1 MSALCLMLY
10 RGSELLDQYEAGK
23 FNPLSPA
30 GLMRELKLIIENIDL
45 PADRHCL
52 FRSNHV
58 SNYVQLAAT
67 LPHDK
72 QRLLRDIDYSIAQL
86 SKLKSWDVIYYNL
99 ILILHLSGADEDE
112 KKLASVLTVIMLAC
126 SLPCQAQA
134 AAPIVSNKPHKAP
147 VATPPAV
154 SKAQPVRAVPEHA
167 AVKADAAAK
176 PAAEVKAPKQAKP
189 EKKAKKTAKKKSK
202 KTKEKQSKVQVQQS
216 NWRLKVAQQKL
227 QVLGF
232 SDERPSGR
240 MTEAT
245 STALKSFQKQHK
257 LKADGELND
266 ATYQKLTWE
275 AFAKEGIPKVKGKE
289 IVSRAAKYKGV
300 PYVFGGTTTKGLTA
314 PVTCSMCLRTA
325 RPSCRDWQTSRRYR
339 GFL

>member
-1 MSALCLMLY
+1 MKM
-10 RGSELLDQYEAGK
+10 K
-23 FNPLSPA
+23 
-30 GLMRELKLIIENIDL
+30 
-45 PADRHCL
+45 
-52 FRSNHV
+52 
-58 SNYVQLAAT
+58 
-67 LPHDK
+67 
-72 QRLLRDIDYSIAQL
+72 
-86 SKLKSWDVIYYNL
+86 
-99 ILILHLSGADEDE
+99 

-126 SLPCQAQA
+126 SLPWQLQA
-134 AAPIVSNKPHKAP
+134 AVPIVSNKPHKAP

-154 SKAQPVRAVPEHA
+154 SEAQPVKAVPEPA
-167 AVKADAAAK
+167 AVKADTAAK

-202 KTKEKQSKVQVQQS
+202 KTKEKQSKIQVQQS

-245 STALKSFQKQHK
+245 SSALKSFQKQHK

-266 ATYQKLTWE
+266 ATYHKLTWE

-300 PYVFGGTTTKGLTA
+300 PYVFGGTTTKGFDCSGYVQYVFKDCKAKLPRLA
-314 PVTCSMCLRTA
+314 DEQALQGIFVTQKQLRPGDLVFFTTYAAGASHVGIYAGDGQFWSASSSKGVMLSSLKDDYWKQRYYGA
-325 RPSCRDWQTSRRYR
+325 RRVLITNGEVYK
-339 GFL
+339 

>member
-1 MSALCLMLY
+1 MKM
-10 RGSELLDQYEAGK
+10 K
-23 FNPLSPA
+23 
-30 GLMRELKLIIENIDL
+30 
-45 PADRHCL
+45 
-52 FRSNHV
+52 
-58 SNYVQLAAT
+58 
-67 LPHDK
+67 
-72 QRLLRDIDYSIAQL
+72 
-86 SKLKSWDVIYYNL
+86 
-99 ILILHLSGADEDE
+99 

-126 SLPCQAQA
+126 SLPWQAQA

-154 SKAQPVRAVPEHA
+154 SEARPVKAVPE
-167 AVKADAAAK
+167 
-176 PAAEVKAPKQAKP
+176 PAAGVKAPKQAKP
-189 EKKAKKTAKKKSK
+189 EKKAKKTAKKKT
-202 KTKEKQSKVQVQQS
+202 KTTKDKQQSKVQVQQS

-245 STALKSFQKQHK
+245 SSALKSFQKQHK

-266 ATYQKLTWE
+266 ATYHKLTWE

-300 PYVFGGTTTKGLTA
+300 PYVFGGTTTKGFDCSGYVQYVFKDCKAKLPRLADEQALQGIFVTQKQLRPGDLVFFTTYA
-314 PVTCSMCLRTA
+314 PGASHVGIYAGDGQFWSASSSKGVILSSLKDNYWKQRYYGA
-325 RPSCRDWQTSRRYR
+325 RRVLITNGEVYK
-339 GFL
+339 

>member
-1 MSALCLMLY
+1 MKM
-10 RGSELLDQYEAGK
+10 K
-23 FNPLSPA
+23 
-30 GLMRELKLIIENIDL
+30 
-45 PADRHCL
+45 
-52 FRSNHV
+52 
-58 SNYVQLAAT
+58 
-67 LPHDK
+67 
-72 QRLLRDIDYSIAQL
+72 
-86 SKLKSWDVIYYNL
+86 
-99 ILILHLSGADEDE
+99 

-126 SLPCQAQA
+126 SLPWQAQA
-134 AAPIVSNKPHKAP
+134 ASPIVSNKPHKAP

-154 SKAQPVRAVPEHA
+154 SKAQPVRAVPEPA
-167 AVKADAAAK
+167 AVKADTAAK

-245 STALKSFQKQHK
+245 SSALKSFQKQHK

-266 ATYQKLTWE
+266 ATYHKLTWE

-300 PYVFGGTTTKGLTA
+300 PYVFGGTTTKGFDCSGYVQYVFKDCKAKLPRLA
-314 PVTCSMCLRTA
+314 DEQALQGIFVTQKQLRPGDLVFFTTYAAGASHVGIYAGDGQFWSASSSKGVILSSLKDDYWKQRYYGA
-325 RPSCRDWQTSRRYR
+325 RRVLITNGEVYK
-339 GFL
+339 

>member
-1 MSALCLMLY
+1 MKM
-10 RGSELLDQYEAGK
+10 K
-23 FNPLSPA
+23 
-30 GLMRELKLIIENIDL
+30 
-45 PADRHCL
+45 
-52 FRSNHV
+52 
-58 SNYVQLAAT
+58 
-67 LPHDK
+67 
-72 QRLLRDIDYSIAQL
+72 
-86 SKLKSWDVIYYNL
+86 
-99 ILILHLSGADEDE
+99 

-126 SLPCQAQA
+126 SLPWQAQA

-154 SKAQPVRAVPEHA
+154 SEAQPVKAVPEPV
-167 AVKADAAAK
+167 AVKADTAAK
-176 PAAEVKAPKQAKP
+176 PAAEVKAPKQ
-189 EKKAKKTAKKKSK
+189 KTK

-245 STALKSFQKQHK
+245 SSALKSFQKQYK

-266 ATYQKLTWE
+266 ATYHKLTWE

-300 PYVFGGTTTKGLTA
+300 PYVFGGTTTKGFDCSGYVQYVFKDCKAKLPRLA
-314 PVTCSMCLRTA
+314 DEQALQGIFVTQKQLRPGDLVFFTTYAAGASHVGIYAGDGQFWSASSSKGVMLSSLKDDYWKQRYYGA
-325 RPSCRDWQTSRRYR
+325 RRVLITNGEVYK
-339 GFL
+339 

>member
-1 MSALCLMLY
+1 MKM
-10 RGSELLDQYEAGK
+10 K
-23 FNPLSPA
+23 
-30 GLMRELKLIIENIDL
+30 
-45 PADRHCL
+45 
-52 FRSNHV
+52 
-58 SNYVQLAAT
+58 
-67 LPHDK
+67 
-72 QRLLRDIDYSIAQL
+72 
-86 SKLKSWDVIYYNL
+86 
-99 ILILHLSGADEDE
+99 

-126 SLPCQAQA
+126 SLPWQAQA

-154 SKAQPVRAVPEHA
+154 SEVQPVKAVPEPA
-167 AVKADAAAK
+167 AVKADTAAK
-176 PAAEVKAPKQAKP
+176 PAAEVKASKQAKP
-189 EKKAKKTAKKKSK
+189 EIKQKKAAAKKSK
-202 KTKEKQSKVQVQQS
+202 KNKEKQSKVQVQQS

-245 STALKSFQKQHK
+245 SSALKSFQKQHK

-300 PYVFGGTTTKGLTA
+300 PYVFGGTTTKGSGYVQYVFKDCKAKLPRLA
-314 PVTCSMCLRTA
+314 DEQALQGIFVTQKQLRPGDLVFFTTYAAGASHVGIYAGDGQFWSASSSKGVMLSSLKDDYWKQRYYGA
-325 RPSCRDWQTSRRYR
+325 RRVLITNGEVYK
-339 GFL
+339 

>member
-1 MSALCLMLY
+1 MKM
-10 RGSELLDQYEAGK
+10 K
-23 FNPLSPA
+23 
-30 GLMRELKLIIENIDL
+30 
-45 PADRHCL
+45 
-52 FRSNHV
+52 
-58 SNYVQLAAT
+58 
-67 LPHDK
+67 
-72 QRLLRDIDYSIAQL
+72 
-86 SKLKSWDVIYYNL
+86 
-99 ILILHLSGADEDE
+99 
-112 KKLASVLTVIMLAC
+112 KKLASMLTVIMLAC
-126 SLPCQAQA
+126 SLPWQAQA

-154 SKAQPVRAVPEHA
+154 SEAQPVKAVPEPA
-167 AVKADAAAK
+167 AVKADTAAK

-202 KTKEKQSKVQVQQS
+202 KTKEKQQPKVQQS

-245 STALKSFQKQHK
+245 SSALKSFQKQHK

-275 AFAKEGIPKVKGKE
+275 AFTKEGIPKVKGRE
-289 IVSRAAKYKGV
+289 IVSHAAKYKGV
-300 PYVFGGTTTKGLTA
+300 PYVFGGTTTKGFDCSGYVCWVYNQNGYDVGRTTA
-314 PVTCSMCLRTA
+314 NGLWNKCQHISEAEAKPGDLVFFKGTYDTPGMSHAGIYLGNGMMVSAGDPIKYANIHSSYWEKHLA
-325 RPSCRDWQTSRRYR
+325 
-339 GFL
+339 GFGRLSK

>member
-1 MSALCLMLY
+1 MKM
-10 RGSELLDQYEAGK
+10 K
-23 FNPLSPA
+23 
-30 GLMRELKLIIENIDL
+30 
-45 PADRHCL
+45 
-52 FRSNHV
+52 
-58 SNYVQLAAT
+58 
-67 LPHDK
+67 
-72 QRLLRDIDYSIAQL
+72 
-86 SKLKSWDVIYYNL
+86 
-99 ILILHLSGADEDE
+99 

-126 SLPCQAQA
+126 SLPWQAQA

-154 SKAQPVRAVPEHA
+154 SEAQPVRAVPEPV
-167 AVKADAAAK
+167 AVKADTADK

-300 PYVFGGTTTKGLTA
+300 PYVFGGTTTKGFDCSGYVQYVFKDF
-314 PVTCSMCLRTA
+314 VTQKQLRPGDLVFFTTYAAGASHVGIYAGDGQFWSASSSKGVMLSSLKDDYWKQRYYGA
-325 RPSCRDWQTSRRYR
+325 RRVLITNGEVYK
-339 GFL
+339 

>member
-1 MSALCLMLY
+1 MEM
-10 RGSELLDQYEAGK
+10 K
-23 FNPLSPA
+23 
-30 GLMRELKLIIENIDL
+30 
-45 PADRHCL
+45 
-52 FRSNHV
+52 
-58 SNYVQLAAT
+58 
-67 LPHDK
+67 
-72 QRLLRDIDYSIAQL
+72 
-86 SKLKSWDVIYYNL
+86 
-99 ILILHLSGADEDE
+99 
-112 KKLASVLTVIMLAC
+112 KKLASMLAVIMLAC
-126 SLPCQAQA
+126 SLPWQAQS

-154 SKAQPVRAVPEHA
+154 SEARPVKAVPEPA
-167 AVKADAAAK
+167 AVEADTAAK

-189 EKKAKKTAKKKSK
+189 EKKVKKAAAKKSK

-266 ATYQKLTWE
+266 ATYHKLTWE

-300 PYVFGGTTTKGLTA
+300 PYVFGGTTTKGFDCSGYVQYVFKDCKAKLPRLA
-314 PVTCSMCLRTA
+314 DEQALQGIFVTQKQLRPGDLVFFTTYAAGASHVGIYAGDGQFWSASSSKGVILSSLKDDYWKQRYYGA
-325 RPSCRDWQTSRRYR
+325 RRVLITNGEVYK
-339 GFL
+339 

>member
-1 MSALCLMLY
+1 MKM
-10 RGSELLDQYEAGK
+10 K
-23 FNPLSPA
+23 
-30 GLMRELKLIIENIDL
+30 
-45 PADRHCL
+45 
-52 FRSNHV
+52 
-58 SNYVQLAAT
+58 
-67 LPHDK
+67 
-72 QRLLRDIDYSIAQL
+72 
-86 SKLKSWDVIYYNL
+86 
-99 ILILHLSGADEDE
+99 
-112 KKLASVLTVIMLAC
+112 KKLASMLTVIMLAC
-126 SLPCQAQA
+126 SLPWQVQA

-154 SKAQPVRAVPEHA
+154 SEARPVRAVPEPVV
-167 AVKADAAAK
+167 VKADTVAK
-176 PAAEVKAPKQAKP
+176 LAAEVKAPKQAKP
-189 EKKAKKTAKKKSK
+189 EKKVKKAAAKKSK

-245 STALKSFQKQHK
+245 SSALKSFQKQHK

-300 PYVFGGTTTKGLTA
+300 PYVFGGTTTKGFDCSGYVQYVFKDCKAKLPRLA
-314 PVTCSMCLRTA
+314 DEQALQGIFVTQKQLRPGDLVFFTTYAAGASHVGIYAGDGQFWSASSSKGVMLSSLKDDYWKQRYYGA
-325 RPSCRDWQTSRRYR
+325 RRVLITNGEVYK
-339 GFL
+339 

>member
-1 MSALCLMLY
+1 MKM
-10 RGSELLDQYEAGK
+10 K
-23 FNPLSPA
+23 
-30 GLMRELKLIIENIDL
+30 
-45 PADRHCL
+45 
-52 FRSNHV
+52 
-58 SNYVQLAAT
+58 
-67 LPHDK
+67 
-72 QRLLRDIDYSIAQL
+72 
-86 SKLKSWDVIYYNL
+86 
-99 ILILHLSGADEDE
+99 

-154 SKAQPVRAVPEHA
+154 SEAQPVRAVPEPA
-167 AVKADAAAK
+167 AVKADTAVK
-176 PAAEVKAPKQAKP
+176 PAAEVKASKQAKP
-189 EKKAKKTAKKKSK
+189 EKKAKKKSK
-202 KTKEKQSKVQVQQS
+202 KTKGKQSEVQVQQS

-245 STALKSFQKQHK
+245 SSALKSFQKQHK

-300 PYVFGGTTTKGLTA
+300 PYVFGGTTTKGFDCSGYVQYVFKDCKAKLPRLA
-314 PVTCSMCLRTA
+314 DEQALQGIFVTQKQLRPGDLVFFTTYAAGASHVGIYAGDGQFWSASSSKGVMLSSLKDDYWKQRYYGA
-325 RPSCRDWQTSRRYR
+325 RRVLITNGEVYK
-339 GFL
+339 

>member
-1 MSALCLMLY
+1 MKM
-10 RGSELLDQYEAGK
+10 K
-23 FNPLSPA
+23 
-30 GLMRELKLIIENIDL
+30 
-45 PADRHCL
+45 
-52 FRSNHV
+52 
-58 SNYVQLAAT
+58 
-67 LPHDK
+67 
-72 QRLLRDIDYSIAQL
+72 
-86 SKLKSWDVIYYNL
+86 
-99 ILILHLSGADEDE
+99 

-126 SLPCQAQA
+126 SLPWQAQA

-154 SKAQPVRAVPEHA
+154 SKAQPVRAVPEPA
-167 AVKADAAAK
+167 AVNADTAAK

-189 EKKAKKTAKKKSK
+189 EKKAKKAAAK

-232 SDERPSGR
+232 SDERPSGC

-300 PYVFGGTTTKGLTA
+300 PYVFGGTTTKGFDCSGYVQYVFKDCKAKLPRLADEQALQGIFVTQKQLRPGDLVFFTTYA
-314 PVTCSMCLRTA
+314 PGASHVGIYAGDGQFWSASSSKGVILSSLKDDYWKQRYYGA
-325 RPSCRDWQTSRRYR
+325 RRVLITNGDVYK
-339 GFL
+339 

>member
-1 MSALCLMLY
+1 MKM
-10 RGSELLDQYEAGK
+10 K
-23 FNPLSPA
+23 
-30 GLMRELKLIIENIDL
+30 
-45 PADRHCL
+45 
-52 FRSNHV
+52 
-58 SNYVQLAAT
+58 
-67 LPHDK
+67 
-72 QRLLRDIDYSIAQL
+72 
-86 SKLKSWDVIYYNL
+86 
-99 ILILHLSGADEDE
+99 

-126 SLPCQAQA
+126 SLPWQAQA
-134 AAPIVSNKPHKAP
+134 AAPIVSNKPHKAL

-154 SKAQPVRAVPEHA
+154 SEARPVKAVPEPV
-167 AVKADAAAK
+167 AVKADTAAK
-176 PAAEVKAPKQAKP
+176 PAAAVKASKQAKP
-189 EKKAKKTAKKKSK
+189 EKKAKKAAAKKSK

-227 QVLGF
+227 QVLGL

-300 PYVFGGTTTKGLTA
+300 PYVFGGTTTKGFDCSGYVQYVFKDCKAKLPRLA
-314 PVTCSMCLRTA
+314 DEQALQGIFVTQKQLRPGDLVFFTTYVAGASHVGIYAGDGQFWSASSSKGVILSSLKDDYWKQRYYGA
-325 RPSCRDWQTSRRYR
+325 RRVLITNGEVYK
-339 GFL
+339 

>member
-1 MSALCLMLY
+1 MKM
-10 RGSELLDQYEAGK
+10 K
-23 FNPLSPA
+23 
-30 GLMRELKLIIENIDL
+30 
-45 PADRHCL
+45 
-52 FRSNHV
+52 
-58 SNYVQLAAT
+58 
-67 LPHDK
+67 
-72 QRLLRDIDYSIAQL
+72 
-86 SKLKSWDVIYYNL
+86 
-99 ILILHLSGADEDE
+99 

-126 SLPCQAQA
+126 SLPWQAQA
-134 AAPIVSNKPHKAP
+134 VAPIVSNKPHKAP
-147 VATPPAV
+147 VATPPTV
-154 SKAQPVRAVPEHA
+154 SEARPVKAVPEPA
-167 AVKADAAAK
+167 AVKSYAAAK

-189 EKKAKKTAKKKSK
+189 EKKQKKAAAKKSK

-300 PYVFGGTTTKGLTA
+300 PYVFGGTTTKGFDCSGYVQYVFKDCKAKLPRLA
-314 PVTCSMCLRTA
+314 DEQALQGIFVTQKQLRPGDLVFFTTYAAGASHVGIYAGDGQFWSASSSKGVMLSSLKDDYWKQRYYGA
-325 RPSCRDWQTSRRYR
+325 RRVLITNGEVYK
-339 GFL
+339 

>member
-1 MSALCLMLY
+1 MKM
-10 RGSELLDQYEAGK
+10 K
-23 FNPLSPA
+23 
-30 GLMRELKLIIENIDL
+30 
-45 PADRHCL
+45 
-52 FRSNHV
+52 
-58 SNYVQLAAT
+58 
-67 LPHDK
+67 
-72 QRLLRDIDYSIAQL
+72 
-86 SKLKSWDVIYYNL
+86 
-99 ILILHLSGADEDE
+99 

-126 SLPCQAQA
+126 SLPWQAQA
-134 AAPIVSNKPHKAP
+134 AAPIVSNKPHRAP

-154 SKAQPVRAVPEHA
+154 SEVQPVKEGPEPA
-167 AVKADAAAK
+167 AVKAGAAK
-176 PAAEVKAPKQAKP
+176 PAAEVKAEKQAKP
-189 EKKAKKTAKKKSK
+189 EKKAKKAAAKKSK

-245 STALKSFQKQHK
+245 SSALKSFQKQHK

-266 ATYQKLTWE
+266 ATYHKLTWE

-300 PYVFGGTTTKGLTA
+300 PYVFGGTTTKGFDCSGYVQYVFKDCKAKLPRLADEQALQGIFVTQKQLRPGDLVFFTTYA
-314 PVTCSMCLRTA
+314 PGASHVGIYAGDGQFWSASSSKGVILSSLKEKYWKQRYFGA
-325 RPSCRDWQTSRRYR
+325 RRVLITN
-339 GFL
+339 GEVNK

>member
-1 MSALCLMLY
+1 MKM
-10 RGSELLDQYEAGK
+10 K
-23 FNPLSPA
+23 
-30 GLMRELKLIIENIDL
+30 
-45 PADRHCL
+45 
-52 FRSNHV
+52 
-58 SNYVQLAAT
+58 
-67 LPHDK
+67 
-72 QRLLRDIDYSIAQL
+72 
-86 SKLKSWDVIYYNL
+86 
-99 ILILHLSGADEDE
+99 

-126 SLPCQAQA
+126 SLPWQAQA

-154 SKAQPVRAVPEHA
+154 SEARPVKAVPEPA
-167 AVKADAAAK
+167 AVKADTAAK
-176 PAAEVKAPKQAKP
+176 PAAEVKAPKQ
-189 EKKAKKTAKKKSK
+189 AKKTAKKKSK

-300 PYVFGGTTTKGLTA
+300 PYVFGGTTTKGFDCSGYVQYVFKDCKAKLPRLADEQALQGIFVTQKQLLPGDLVFFTTYA
-314 PVTCSMCLRTA
+314 PGASHVGIYAGDGQFWSASSSKGVILSSLKEEYWKQRYFGA
-325 RPSCRDWQTSRRYR
+325 RRVLITN
-339 GFL
+339 GEVNK

>member
-1 MSALCLMLY
+1 MKM
-10 RGSELLDQYEAGK
+10 K
-23 FNPLSPA
+23 
-30 GLMRELKLIIENIDL
+30 
-45 PADRHCL
+45 
-52 FRSNHV
+52 
-58 SNYVQLAAT
+58 
-67 LPHDK
+67 
-72 QRLLRDIDYSIAQL
+72 
-86 SKLKSWDVIYYNL
+86 
-99 ILILHLSGADEDE
+99 

-126 SLPCQAQA
+126 SLPWQAQA
-134 AAPIVSNKPHKAP
+134 AALIVSNKPHKAP

-154 SKAQPVRAVPEHA
+154 SEAQPVKAVPEPA
-167 AVKADAAAK
+167 AVKADTAAK
-176 PAAEVKAPKQAKP
+176 PAAAVKAPKQAQP
-189 EKKAKKTAKKKSK
+189 EKKAKKKTK

-266 ATYQKLTWE
+266 ATYHKLTWE

-300 PYVFGGTTTKGLTA
+300 PYVFGGTTTKGFDCSGYVQYVFKDCKAKLPRLA
-314 PVTCSMCLRTA
+314 DEQALQGIFVTQKQLRPGDLVFFTTYAAGASHVGIYAGDGQFWSASSSKGVMLSSLKDDYWKQRYYGA
-325 RPSCRDWQTSRRYR
+325 RRVLITNGEVYK
-339 GFL
+339 

>member
-1 MSALCLMLY
+1 MKM
-10 RGSELLDQYEAGK
+10 K
-23 FNPLSPA
+23 
-30 GLMRELKLIIENIDL
+30 
-45 PADRHCL
+45 
-52 FRSNHV
+52 
-58 SNYVQLAAT
+58 
-67 LPHDK
+67 
-72 QRLLRDIDYSIAQL
+72 
-86 SKLKSWDVIYYNL
+86 
-99 ILILHLSGADEDE
+99 

-126 SLPCQAQA
+126 SLPWQAQA

-154 SKAQPVRAVPEHA
+154 SEARP
-167 AVKADAAAK
+167 
-176 PAAEVKAPKQAKP
+176 VKAPKQAKP
-189 EKKAKKTAKKKSK
+189 EKKAKKAAAKKSK
-202 KTKEKQSKVQVQQS
+202 KTKDKQQSKVQVQQS

-245 STALKSFQKQHK
+245 SSALKSFQKQHK

-300 PYVFGGTTTKGLTA
+300 PYVFGGTTTKGFDCSGYVQYVFKDCKAKLPRLA
-314 PVTCSMCLRTA
+314 DEQALQGIFVTQKQLRPGDLVFFTTYAAGASHVGIYAGDGQFWSASSSKGVILSSLKDDYWKQRYYGA
-325 RPSCRDWQTSRRYR
+325 RRVLITNGEVYK
-339 GFL
+339 